1 MADEQDYTIGF
12 QKPPKHTR
20 FVKGKSGNPLGRP
33 KGSHNATTVFDQACR
48 ERIRVTI
55 NGKISYLSKYKA
67 AQTQLLNKAAGGDLR
82 AMQLV
87 LNWFTWR
94 LNSAEPNVPTIPLHE
109 RDKFVLAN
117 MLDRIR
123 KTAPAPLATEPG
135 PTLPEGETEDQK

>member
-1 MADEQDYTIGF
+1 MPDEQDYTIGF

-20 FVKGKSGNPLGRP
+20 FAKGKSGNPLGRP
-33 KGSHNATTVFDQACR
+33 KGSHNATTVFDKACR

-55 NGKISYLSKYKA
+55 NGEVRYFTKYEA
-67 AQTQLLNKAAGGDLR
+67 ALMQLMNKAAAGDLR

-94 LNSAEPNVPTIPLHE
+94 LHSAEASVPTIPLHE

-123 KTAPAPLATEPG
+123 NSEPVPLTTAPS
-135 PTLPEGETEDQK
+135 PTVPEGASEDQK

>member
-1 MADEQDYTIGF
+1 MADDQDYTIGF

-20 FVKGKSGNPLGRP
+20 FVKGKSGNPMGRP
-33 KGSHNATTVFDQACR
+33 KGSYNAATVFDKACR

-55 NGKISYLSKYKA
+55 NGKTSYLTKHEA
-67 AQTQLLNKAAGGDLR
+67 AQTQLMNKAAAGDLK
-82 AMQLV
+82 AMQLL

-94 LNSAEPNVPTIPLHE
+94 LHSAEQSVPTIPLHE

-123 KTAPAPLATEPG
+123 KSEPAPLATEPDL
-135 PTLPEGETEDQK
+135 PLPEGDPEEQK